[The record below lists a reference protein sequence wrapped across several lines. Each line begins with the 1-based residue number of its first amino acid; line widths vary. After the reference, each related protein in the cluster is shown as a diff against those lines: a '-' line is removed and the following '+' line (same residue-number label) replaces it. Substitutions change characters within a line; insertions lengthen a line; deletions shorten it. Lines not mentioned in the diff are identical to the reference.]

1 MTRIANLAS
10 NTQLVNLLLR
20 TQKRMQ
26 DAQVQIASEKV
37 SQTYKGIATDA
48 ERLVN
53 IENDTTLL
61 NRYATNNTIA
71 DLKLSVLETTL
82 DGIKTT
88 IRNFRDYLF
97 EFNGGSSS
105 DQNRVSE
112 IQKKA
117 FRALQDLEAY
127 LNTDVNGEYLFSG
140 ARTDTQPVD
149 FNASSLSSFQGTYD
163 GTTVLYPMTR
173 GAHVETSLT
182 TSALTT
188 GAMTFSGTDT
198 ITAATAGTLSS
209 IPVGSK
215 ITLAGSTSNDG
226 DYTVVSNDGT
236 NIVINGTLSFSG
248 GSSETVAN
256 TVTNGGPDSGV
267 TISVSNY
274 YGGDNLSLNHRVDNN
289 QDFEFDINAIDPAFE
304 KAIRAMGII
313 AQGVYGTAGGLDQN
327 TTRSADALNL
337 LSLSLEPAGA
347 ATEPYGTEQSSN
359 LSVVELDNGYKR
371 NLITDTDM
379 INKQLIGYFEA
390 RTAGIENVDNLD
402 AITRLLD
409 DSQSLEASYQALS
422 RIRSLSLLNFL

>member
-26 DAQVQIASEKV
+26 DTQVQIASEKV
-37 SQTYKGIATDA
+37 SQTYKGIADEA

-53 IENDTTLL
+53 IENDTTMLD
-61 NRYATNNTIA
+61 RYATNNTIA
-71 DLKLSVLETTL
+71 DLKLNVLASTIE
-82 DGIKTT
+82 GVKTT

-97 EFNGGSSS
+97 EFNSGSST

-127 LNTDVNGEYLFSG
+127 LNTDVNGEYVFSG

-149 FNASSLSSFQGTYD
+149 FSISSLSAFQGSYD
-163 GTTVLYPMTR
+163 GTAVLYPMTR

-182 TSALTT
+182 TSASTT
-188 GAMTFSGTDT
+188 GTMTFSGTDT
-198 ITAATAGTLSS
+198 ITATTAGTLSS

-236 NIVINGTLSFSG
+236 NLVINGTITFSG

-256 TVTNGGPDSGV
+256 TVTNGGPDTGV

-274 YGGDNLSLNHRVDNN
+274 YSGDNLTQNHRVDNN
-289 QDFEFDINAIDPAFE
+289 QDFEFDLNAIDPAFD

-327 TTRSADALNL
+327 TGRSDDALNL

-347 ATEPYGTEQSSN
+347 AIEPYGTEKSSN
-359 LSVVELDNGYKR
+359 FSVIELDNGYKR
-371 NLITDTDM
+371 NLITDTDT
-379 INKQLIGYFEA
+379 INKQIIGYFEA

-422 RIRSLSLLNFL
+422 RIRRLSLLNFL